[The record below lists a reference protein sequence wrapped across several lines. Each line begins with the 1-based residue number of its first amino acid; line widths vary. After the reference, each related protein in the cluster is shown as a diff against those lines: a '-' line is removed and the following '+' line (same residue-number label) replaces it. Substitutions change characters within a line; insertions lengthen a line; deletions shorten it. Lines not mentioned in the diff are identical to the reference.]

1 MALAAATGGPKPG
14 CTCAAVALAAAAVGE
29 PVATA
34 AAAIARE
41 PLDVSAELEG
51 AGGFAR
57 SEVTGITVATAL
69 SPVRG
74 VAFCCA
80 AVLASVADASSDDG
94 LSLDVLSVD
103 LPSPVFVAADLPP
116 LVRGASVLPSEL
128 VALLSSDRPLR
139 EGGSS
144 LGGAGSL
151 AAPVS
156 RDDLSAALSRV
167 GRCEGC
173 GSGAGLGVLGGSG
186 WMLLSTSAA
195 KLSLACA
202 GSRPTG
208 FACALE

>member
-1 MALAAATGGPKPG
+1 
-14 CTCAAVALAAAAVGE
+14 
-29 PVATA
+29 
-34 AAAIARE
+34 
-41 PLDVSAELEG
+41 
-51 AGGFAR
+51 
-57 SEVTGITVATAL
+57 L
-69 SPVRG
+69 SPVNG

-80 AVLASVADASSDDG
+80 AVLASVADASSDDD

-103 LPSPVFVAADLPP
+103 SPSPFFAVADLLP
-116 LVRGASVLPSEL
+116 LGRGASVLPSEL
-128 VALLSSDRPLR
+128 VALLSSGRPVR

-144 LGGAGSL
+144 FGGAGSL
-151 AAPVS
+151 AALVS
-156 RDDLSAALSRV
+156 RDDLSAALSRA

-208 FACALE
+208 FVGALE